1 MAQDIDTLIENKEN
15 QIYPFNATME
25 KLKLDFLAQTTCF
38 AREWYRKTIK
48 EYITKYPE
56 VTLKMKE
63 EKIANMKTNLNEL
76 VFNAEKT
83 IQQAIDKPEVWWH
96 KKPNPTTSINQ
107 YVQVADKYPESVD
120 CAVRC
125 ALGQLGM
132 ILQDFGFQVT
142 ADGNAG
148 EFGEF
153 WFMQVKD
160 TEQITPYY
168 PHLLDWTPEMQQ
180 TIQKYNIQYASALE
194 IFKELHE
201 LKEEK
206 KRQQALERWDSM

>member
-1 MAQDIDTLIENKEN
+1 MAQNIDTLIENKEN
-15 QIYPFNATME
+15 QLYPFNATME

-63 EKIANMKTNLNEL
+63 EKIARMKTSLNEL

-83 IQQAIDKPEVWWH
+83 IQQAIDKSAVWWH
-96 KKPNPTTSINQ
+96 KKPDATTSINQ
-107 YVQVADKYPESVD
+107 YVQVADKYPETVD
-120 CAVRC
+120 YVVRC
-125 ALGQLGM
+125 ALGQLGR
-132 ILQDFGFQVT
+132 ILQDFGFNVT
-142 ADGNAG
+142 SDGNTG

-160 TEQITPYY
+160 TEQTVPYY

-180 TIQKYNIQYASALE
+180 TIQKYNTQYVSALE